1 MNETKT
7 ISALEHELRDRY
19 GRAAWTHKTHEKDAD
34 RYHGYHVFLTWTK
47 IVLSGLAAI
56 CCGSSPLLEKNAS
69 AWAAVIGGALFL
81 VNLIFENRN
90 YESLSNAHRNT
101 ATNLL
106 QLREELLSLISDLH
120 MENCNIDEIS
130 NRRKRLLQT
139 WCNALKTAPRTS
151 DKAYRQAT
159 KALHD
164 EELTFS
170 DKEIDHI
177 LPPAFRIVEE
187 TP

>member
-34 RYHGYHVFLTWTK
+34 RYHRYHVILTWTK
-47 IVLSGLAAI
+47 ILLSGLAAI
-56 CCGSSPLLEKNAS
+56 CCGSNAS
-69 AWAAVIGGALFL
+69 AWAVGLGGALFL

-90 YESLSNAHRNT
+90 YESLSNAHRNA

-106 QLREELLSLISDLH
+106 QIREELLSLISDLH
-120 MENCNIDEIS
+120 MENCNIDEVA

-151 DKAYRQAT
+151 GEAYRQAT

-177 LPPAFRIVEE
+177 LPSAFRIVED